1 MYGDRIV
8 ANKVLGVKH
17 KINNNLKTSQR
28 IGKLHQIMRQYFY
41 LIGHSIVGD
50 DLCMD
55 KVFMQKSD
63 AISYGKRLA
72 NKNPE
77 FSVILYKQLM
87 SNSSKETIKVV
98 KQIPSTKSIEEF
110 DWDIPKGAD
119 FDIEIPW

>member
-1 MYGDRIV
+1 
-8 ANKVLGVKH
+8 
-17 KINNNLKTSQR
+17 
-28 IGKLHQIMRQYFY
+28 MRQYFY

-63 AISYGKRLA
+63 AISYGKHLA

-98 KQIPSTKSIEEF
+98 KQIPSIKPIEEF
-110 DWDIPKGAD
+110 DWDAYDIPKGAD
-119 FDIEIPW
+119 FDIDLPW